1 MNRIGI
7 KESSTMRCIDDICGA
22 RLKPLRPESEING
35 VYWCVECGTS
45 YVVKDY
51 GDTVITRDEKVT
63 V

>member
-1 MNRIGI
+1 
-7 KESSTMRCIDDICGA
+7 MRCTDDICGA